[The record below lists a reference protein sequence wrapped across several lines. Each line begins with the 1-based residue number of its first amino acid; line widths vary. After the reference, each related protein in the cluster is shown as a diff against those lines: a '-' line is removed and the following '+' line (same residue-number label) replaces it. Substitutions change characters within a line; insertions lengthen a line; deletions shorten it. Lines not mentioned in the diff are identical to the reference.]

1 MLKYFATNRNLDK
14 LGRAVD
20 DSSDRHRLSRGGYY
34 FVDMEKYMRFYLGT
48 TDADEM
54 PTGAVVV
61 DSETMVLDSFV
72 NDPKVGSIVVCVHGF
87 NVKLF
92 EASTWFRV
100 LTDTMKHIPD
110 VGNRVITAPEDLAN
124 NAAATPGT
132 LTAFIGFLLAVQRQ
146 CT

>member
-1 MLKYFATNRNLDK
+1 M
-14 LGRAVD
+14 
-20 DSSDRHRLSRGGYY
+20 
-34 FVDMEKYMRFYLGT
+34 
-48 TDADEM
+48 
-54 PTGAVVV
+54 
-61 DSETMVLDSFV
+61 

-132 LTAFIGFLLAVQRQ
+132 LTAFIGFSWPSNGNVLSYPSDQKEAIGSKSPSGDFM
-146 CT
+146 